1 MLKNIKLKE
10 NKLLTLLKDIIL
22 EQSDT
27 EEYVD
32 ITPEQYHKL
41 LNSVGYNSASVIP
54 MLPQFRGKKLRV
66 NGDLKIDGLPIT
78 KLGNLTINGI
88 LSFSNSNIKNLDGVK
103 YVTLGRYWGTPYS
116 DVLEKI
122 RLAKRASDANLRRE
136 DSEWNYN
143 DDDISKEGLDA
154 NAVFKSLVENG
165 DLDELSYEEK
175 EELYKVLIPRLD
187 QLNEEKENLD
197 TDDEDWNEKDDELD
211 SKIDELQEEIDELKL
226 KDNDVYGLVPETR
239 GHYGLSLFTSI
250 HDETEGNMYA
260 VGTFEEADKAIE
272 EYVDNTLEEI
282 DNFDDNT
289 LSYYVNGDEVA
300 RYFEDGIREHVY
312 ESPSDYG
319 VTLGLSVQQDN
330 EISEL
335 EFEGKKL
342 EAELFLINYGIKL
355 PLEYVSNEN
364 NNWEFNDGVGNKIN
378 LNIESLSDVS
388 KNVVLL
394 NGTPTLSNP
403 VYKDV
408 DTEEEEE
415 LKDERMSEIDSEI
428 YQIESEIEDIKDDP
442 DGEPDEDE
450 IEVVVSDKMYEIEN
464 DPMEHL
470 KEYDMSPKNFI
481 DYDKLKDSMVSET
494 GYGDLSSY
502 DNNYNEV
509 DINGTTY
516 VVIRVE

>member
-78 KLGNLTINGI
+78 KLGNLTINGK

-103 YVTLGRYWGTPYS
+103 YVTLGGYWGTPYY

-122 RLAKRASDANLRRE
+122 RLAKRVSDANLRRE
-136 DSEWNYN
+136 DFEWNYN
-143 DDDISKEGLDA
+143 NDDISKEGLEA

-165 DLDELSYEEK
+165 DLDELSYTEREDLK
-175 EELYKVLIPRLD
+175 DYERRMEELEERIE
-187 QLNEEKENLD
+187 NEEDSETL
-197 TDDEDWNEKDDELD
+197 DELD
-211 SKIDELQEEIDELKL
+211 GERVELQEEIDDLKI
-226 KDNDVYGLVPETR
+226 KDNDVYGLIPETQ

-250 HDETEGNMYA
+250 HDETEGNTYA

-272 EYVDNTLEEI
+272 EYVDNRLEEI
-282 DNFDDNT
+282 DYFDDNT

-300 RYFEDGIREHVY
+300 RYFEDDIREQVY

-364 NNWEFNDGVGNKIN
+364 NDWEFNDGVGNKIN
-378 LNIESLSDVS
+378 LNIESLSDAS

-450 IEVVVSDKMYEIEN
+450 IEDIVSDKMYEIEN
-464 DPMEHL
+464 DPMDYL

-481 DYDKLKDSMVSET
+481 DYDKLKDSMISEI
-494 GYGDLSSY
+494 GYGDLSLY
-502 DNNYNEV
+502 DNNYNEI